1 MQPLV
6 AERRIHM
13 SNEIAGLGEYWI
25 GQYRQLKI
33 LNERL
38 DEENVKLK
46 KEVEVLRFQINKYK
60 TK

>member
-1 MQPLV
+1 
-6 AERRIHM
+6 M

-25 GQYRQLKI
+25 GQYRLLKI
-33 LNERL
+33 INERL